1 MIRFKYVEW
10 KNLLSTGNVPTRI
23 ELDVHPST
31 LIVGK
36 NGFGKSTI
44 LDALT
49 FVLFNKPF
57 RSITK
62 PQLVNSINGKNLLVT
77 VEFEVSG
84 SVYRVVRGIK
94 PNLFEIWK
102 NGVLIS
108 QDAALKD
115 YQTVLEQ
122 QILKMNFRTFTQV
135 VILGSSSFV
144 PFMQLSASSRREV
157 IEDILD
163 IRIFSTMNI
172 LLKEKIQ
179 HTKQQIDNVTTR
191 IQLAKSN
198 VDNQQTLIN
207 SILTSKQNHI
217 ETIQAR
223 IDKNQKDIYSTENDL
238 KVTEDRIER
247 LQLQIADA
255 KVVHETISHAHSMV
269 KTIVHSNTIMEK
281 TLGFFD
287 ENDNCPSCSQNIP
300 HEHKDSIRKTLQN
313 EYDLNLVEVDQLNQE
328 IQRCNDRMREVNEIS
343 SEVLTAKNGIYTF
356 TSVIKTLK
364 EQNSGLEFD
373 IKTTQKDQGNIDLE
387 RDKLKE
393 FAKVAVENINTK
405 TILQE
410 QRNIEDIASIL
421 LKDTGIKTAVIKE
434 YLPTMNTL
442 INKYLTLQDFFV
454 QFTLSDSF
462 NESIK
467 SRYRDEF
474 TYASFSE
481 GERQKIDLAL
491 LFTWRE
497 IAKMKNSANTN
508 LLLLDEVLDGHLDLE
523 GTDCITKILLDLGDS
538 VNVFVISHNVEAIRD
553 KFMKVI
559 QIEKRHDFSVAINE
573 IG

>member
-10 KNLLSTGNVPTRI
+10 KNLLSTGNVQTRI
-23 ELDVHPST
+23 NLDAHSST
-31 LIVGK
+31 LIIGK
-36 NGFGKSTI
+36 NGNGKSTI

-49 FVLFNKPF
+49 FALFNKPF

-62 PQLVNSINGKNLLVT
+62 SQLVNSINGKNLLVT
-77 VEFEVSG
+77 VEFESAG
-84 SVYRVVRGIK
+84 SVYKVVRGVK
-94 PNLFEIWK
+94 PNIFEIWK
-102 NGVLIS
+102 NDVLLT
-108 QDAALKD
+108 QDATLKD

-179 HTKQQIDNVTTR
+179 HTKQQIDNVSTS
-191 IQLAKSN
+191 IQIAVAA
-198 VDNQQTLIN
+198 VDNQQNLIN
-207 SILTSKQNHI
+207 SMMVSKQKHI
-217 ETIQAR
+217 ETIQGR
-223 IDKNQKDIYSTENDL
+223 IDKNQKDIYITEKNL
-238 KVTEDRIER
+238 RVTEDLIEG

-255 KVVHETISHAHSMV
+255 KVVHETISHANSMV
-269 KTIVHSNTIMEK
+269 KTIAHSNSIMEK

-287 ENDNCPSCSQNIP
+287 ENDSCPSCSQNIP

-313 EYDLNLVEVDQLNQE
+313 EYDLNLVEIDQLNQE

-343 SEVLTAKNGIYTF
+343 SEVLAAKNGIYTF
-356 TSVIKTLK
+356 TSAIKTLE
-364 EQNSGLEFD
+364 EQNSGLDLD

-387 RDKLKE
+387 RGKLKE
-393 FAKVAVENINTK
+393 FAKAAVENINTK

-434 YLPTMNTL
+434 YLPTMNAL
-442 INKYLTLQDFFV
+442 INKYLIAMDFFC
-454 QFTLSDSF
+454 QFQLDESF
-462 NESIK
+462 NETIK
-467 SRYRDEF
+467 SRYRDDF

-481 GERQKIDLAL
+481 GEKQRIDLAL
-491 LFTWRE
+491 LFSWRE
-497 IAKMKNSANTN
+497 IARLKNSANTN
-508 LLLLDEVLDGHLDLE
+508 LLLLDEVLEGSLDAN
-523 GTDCITKILLDLGDS
+523 GTDYVMNLLSTLGDS
-538 VNVFVISHNVEAIRD
+538 VNVFVISHNVDQLAD
-553 KFMKVI
+553 KFKDVI
-559 QIEKRHDFSVAINE
+559 TIEKRHDFSVVA
-573 IG
+573 

>member
-1 MIRFKYVEW
+1 MINFRYCEW
-10 KNLLSTGNVPTRI
+10 KNLLSTGNVPTRV
-23 ELDVHPST
+23 ELNTHSST
-31 LIVGK
+31 LIIGK
-36 NGFGKSTI
+36 NGNGKSTI

-49 FVLFNKPF
+49 FALFNKPF

-77 VEFEVSG
+77 VEFESAG
-84 SVYRVVRGIK
+84 SIYRVIRGVK

-102 NGVLIS
+102 NDVLIT

-122 QILKMNFRTFTQV
+122 QILKMTYRTFCQV

-144 PFMQLSASSRREV
+144 PFMQLSASNRREV

-163 IRIFSTMNI
+163 IRIFSTMNN

-179 HTKQQIDNVTTR
+179 YTKQQIENVTTS
-191 IQLAKSN
+191 IQIAKST
-198 VDNQQTLIN
+198 VDNQQNLIN
-207 SILTSKQNHI
+207 SMMTSKQTHI
-217 ETIQAR
+217 ESIQSR
-223 IDKNQKDIYSTENDL
+223 IDKNQKDIYTTEKNL
-238 KVTEDRIER
+238 KDTEGQIEV

-255 KVVHETISHAHSMV
+255 RVVHETISHANSMV
-269 KTIVHSNTIMEK
+269 KTIIHSNSIMEK

-287 ENDNCPSCSQNIP
+287 ENDSCPSCSQNIP
-300 HEHKDSIRKTLQN
+300 HEHKSSIRETLQN
-313 EYDLNLVEVDQLNQE
+313 EYDLNLVEIDQLNQE
-328 IQRCNDRMREVNEIS
+328 IQRCNDRMFEVNKIA
-343 SEVLTAKNGIYTF
+343 SEVLAAKNGIYTY
-356 TSVIKTLK
+356 TSAIKTLK
-364 EQNSGLEFD
+364 EQNSGLELD
-373 IKTTQKDQGNIDLE
+373 IKTTQKDHGNIDVE

-393 FAKVAVENINTK
+393 FANVAIENIATK

-442 INKYLTLQDFFV
+442 INKYLTAMDFFV
-454 QFTLSDSF
+454 QFTLDESF

-467 SRYRDEF
+467 SRYRDDF

-481 GERQKIDLAL
+481 GERSRIDLAL
-491 LFTWRE
+491 LFSWRE
-497 IAKMKNSANTN
+497 IARLKNSANTN
-508 LLLLDEVLDGHLDLE
+508 LLLLDEVLDGHLDSE
-523 GTDCITKILLDLGDS
+523 GTDYITKILLDLGDT
-538 VNVFVISHNVEAIRD
+538 VNVFVISHITDQIID
-553 KFMKVI
+553 KFANVI
-559 QIEKRHDFSVAINE
+559 TIEKRHDFSVVK
-573 IG
+573 

>member
-1 MIRFKYVEW
+1 LINFRYCEW
-10 KNLLSTGNVPTRI
+10 KNLLSTGNVPTRV
-23 ELDVHPST
+23 ELNTHSST
-31 LIVGK
+31 LIIGK
-36 NGFGKSTI
+36 NGNGKSTI

-49 FVLFNKPF
+49 FALFNKPF

-77 VEFEVSG
+77 VEFESAG
-84 SVYRVVRGIK
+84 SIYRVIRGVK

-102 NGVLIS
+102 NDVLIT

-122 QILKMNFRTFTQV
+122 QILKMTYRTFCQV

-144 PFMQLSASSRREV
+144 PFMQLSASNRREV

-163 IRIFSTMNI
+163 IRIFSTMNN

-179 HTKQQIDNVTTR
+179 YTKQQIENVTTS
-191 IQLAKSN
+191 IQIAKST
-198 VDNQQTLIN
+198 VDNQQNLIN
-207 SILTSKQNHI
+207 SMMTSKQTHI
-217 ETIQAR
+217 ESIQSR
-223 IDKNQKDIYSTENDL
+223 IDKNQKDIYTTEKNL
-238 KVTEDRIER
+238 KDTEGQIEV

-255 KVVHETISHAHSMV
+255 RVVHETISHANSMV
-269 KTIVHSNTIMEK
+269 KTIIHSNSIMEK

-287 ENDNCPSCSQNIP
+287 ENDSCPSCSQNIP
-300 HEHKDSIRKTLQN
+300 HEHKSSIRETLQN
-313 EYDLNLVEVDQLNQE
+313 EYDLNLVEIDQLNQE
-328 IQRCNDRMREVNEIS
+328 IQRCNDRMFEVNKIA
-343 SEVLTAKNGIYTF
+343 SEVLAAKNGIYTY
-356 TSVIKTLK
+356 TSAIKTLK
-364 EQNSGLEFD
+364 EQNSGLELD
-373 IKTTQKDQGNIDLE
+373 IKTTQKDHGNIDVE

-393 FAKVAVENINTK
+393 FANVAIENIATK

-442 INKYLTLQDFFV
+442 INKYLTAMDFFV
-454 QFTLSDSF
+454 QFTLDESF

-467 SRYRDEF
+467 SRYRDDF

-481 GERQKIDLAL
+481 GERSRIDLAL
-491 LFTWRE
+491 LFSWRE
-497 IAKMKNSANTN
+497 IARLKNSANTN
-508 LLLLDEVLDGHLDLE
+508 LLLLDEVLDGHLDSE
-523 GTDCITKILLDLGDS
+523 GTDYITKILLDLGDT
-538 VNVFVISHNVEAIRD
+538 VNVFVISHITDQIID
-553 KFMKVI
+553 KFANVI
-559 QIEKRHDFSVAINE
+559 TIEKRHDFSVVK
-573 IG
+573 